1 MRTVT
6 QLQDNPKNLIEI
18 NSLKDRQLRCKIN
31 PVQCHGTKT
40 RGWQPRGRAS
50 PSPIKPPLTTP
61 FWVFIYSAGTSTL
74 CTSPS
79 ASPELTFFPV
89 LAIVRSTFS

>member
-1 MRTVT
+1 MAAGGQVIPFPS
-6 QLQDNPKNLIEI
+6 Q
-18 NSLKDRQLRCKIN
+18 
-31 PVQCHGTKT
+31 
-40 RGWQPRGRAS
+40 AS
-50 PSPIKPPLTTP
+50 PNKP
-61 FWVFIYSAGTSTL
+61 FRVFIYSAGTSTL